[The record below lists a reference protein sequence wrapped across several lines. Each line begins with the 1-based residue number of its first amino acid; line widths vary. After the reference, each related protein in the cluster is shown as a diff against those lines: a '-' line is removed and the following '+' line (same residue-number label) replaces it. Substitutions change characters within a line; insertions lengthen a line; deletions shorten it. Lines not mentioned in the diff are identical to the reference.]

1 MSINH
6 VRRRFALAGIVAA
19 IGIAPTPV
27 HADGARVGIWGP
39 AVVKDIAVVN
49 GAAETFTNQ
58 TIRNVVYAS
67 AGGTAPRVR
76 VSNWGGDSPLTV
88 GYVDLAEQSLGGI
101 AVSGSHHRL
110 TFGGAGTVTIP
121 AHGEVFSD
129 PAVMT
134 IVAGENLLISVYV
147 PGTKVVPTYHPIS
160 RMNTYVSNAGN
171 FAADDAST
179 NYPGRSYSWYFLSGL
194 DVVSPTAGG
203 TVVAF
208 GDSLTDGV
216 ASTTLTNRRYPDYLA
231 RRLWNETGGAPAV
244 GIVNTGL
251 AGNAMEH
258 ESTTGAH
265 EADRPKGV
273 NRFAHDAL
281 GFPGVKAVILFEG
294 INDITY
300 DTPAGG
306 TPVTSW
312 TLRADDQALIT
323 QAHNAGVKVYGAT
336 LTPFKGFVSYTAA
349 REATRQALNTWIR
362 TSGAFDGVI
371 DFDAA
376 VRDPSD
382 PSSINSVYA
391 HTDHLHFNDDGDKAL
406 ADAIDLAM
414 IAS

>member
-1 MSINH
+1 MAIH
-6 VRRRFALAGIVAA
+6 QVRRWLALAGTVAA
-19 IGIAPTPV
+19 IGIAPAPA
-27 HADGARVGIWGP
+27 HAAGVRVGIWGP

-49 GAAETFTNQ
+49 GAVETFTNQ

-76 VSNWGGDSPLTV
+76 VSNRGGDSSLTV

-129 PAVMT
+129 PADMT
-134 IVAGENLLISVYV
+134 IVAGKSLLISVYV
-147 PGTKVVPTYHPIS
+147 PGTKVVPTYHPTA
-160 RMNTYVSNAGN
+160 RMRTYVSRAGN

-179 NYPGRSYSWYFLSGL
+179 NYPSSTYSWYFLSGL

-208 GDSLTDGV
+208 GDSITDGV
-216 ASTTLTNRRYPDYLA
+216 ASSMLTNCRYPDYLA

-258 ESTTGAH
+258 ENTTGVH
-265 EADRPKGV
+265 ETAGPKGV

-312 TLRADDQALIT
+312 TLRADDQTLIT

-336 LTPFKGFVSYTAA
+336 LTPFKGFAHYTDA
-349 REATRQALNTWIR
+349 REATRQALNAWIR
-362 TSGAFDGVI
+362 TAE
-371 DFDAA
+371 
-376 VRDPSD
+376 PS
-382 PSSINSVYA
+382 
-391 HTDHLHFNDDGDKAL
+391 TG
-406 ADAIDLAM
+406 
-414 IAS
+414 